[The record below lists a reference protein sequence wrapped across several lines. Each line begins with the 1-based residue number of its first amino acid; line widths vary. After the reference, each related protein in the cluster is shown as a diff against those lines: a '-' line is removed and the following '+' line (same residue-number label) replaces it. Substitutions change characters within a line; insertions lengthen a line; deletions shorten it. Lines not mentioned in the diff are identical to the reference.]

1 MINCTTKILI
11 TVYTSKNFNNSDTEI
26 VHNSNT
32 KICNKVK
39 EKWGLHESMKSEWT
53 CCDIDYGINCD
64 NCDKHA
70 MNLNN

>member
-1 MINCTTKILI
+1 MNI
-11 TVYTSKNFNNSDTEI
+11 
-26 VHNSNT
+26 
-32 KICNKVK
+32 KVK
-39 EKWGLHESMKSEWT
+39 EKWGLHESMKSECT

>member
-1 MINCTTKILI
+1 MI
-11 TVYTSKNFNNSDTEI
+11 TVYTSKNFDNSATKI

-39 EKWGLHESMKSEWT
+39 EKWGLHESMKSECT
-53 CCDIDYGINCD
+53 CCDTDYGINCD